1 MTAPQILRPTGVTPV
16 SLASVAEI
24 VDGSLDATAGEQTVT
39 GVSNRSGEIQPGDL
53 YAAVPGA
60 RTHGARFAAAAAAA
74 GARAVLT
81 DEQGRALAAQIAI
94 PVIVVPNVAAVLG
107 AVSAAVYG
115 HPVDQLTILGVTAT
129 SGKTTTAYLIRAGLT
144 AAGIASGLLGTVE
157 TLIGDRVIAHVP
169 GSSFTTPEA
178 PDLHALLA
186 VMVQAG
192 LTHVVMEVSS
202 HALQIGRVGG
212 VRYAVA
218 GFGNL
223 SQDHLDF
230 HHSMEEY
237 FAAKAK
243 LFDGRAARHVVNIDD
258 PYGIRIAQLAP
269 EHTIT
274 ISPSGASADWRAG
287 PTQPQSLQQLA
298 FHASGPNGQSADVEL
313 QLAGSFNIANAL
325 MAMAMLDV
333 VGIPAAVSATGF
345 AVVQVPGRMQLI
357 DQGQDFLAVVDYA
370 HKPAAVEA
378 ALAALRPQT
387 QGKLIVVL
395 GCGGDRDRA
404 KRPIMGAVG
413 ARQCDILIVTDD
425 NPRSE
430 DPASIRAEMLAGA
443 LEVPAAQRAIVRE
456 IADRHQAI
464 TDAVRSAAPG
474 DIVLVAGKGHEHGQ
488 YVGDEVLEFDDA
500 QHLIAAIKDRPS
512 STDPAA

>member
-1 MTAPQILRPTGVTPV
+1 MRQRQILRPTGVQPV
-16 SLASVAEI
+16 TLASLAAI
-24 VDGSLDATAGEQTVT
+24 AGSTIDSRSGALTVT
-39 GVSNRSGEIQPGDL
+39 GLSNRSLEIIAGDL
-53 YAAVPGA
+53 YAAVPGT
-60 RTHGARFAAAAAAA
+60 RTHGARFAIEAQAA

-81 DEQGRALAAQIAI
+81 DEPGSVLAAAVNI
-94 PVIVVPNVAAVLG
+94 PILVVDDVAAVLG
-107 AVSAAVYG
+107 AVAAEVYG

-144 AAGIASGLLGTVE
+144 AAGVTSGLLGTIE
-157 TLIGDRVIAHVP
+157 TIIGDQVIAHVP

-186 VMVQAG
+186 VMVQRG

-202 HALQIGRVGG
+202 HALHIGRVSA

-258 PYGIRIAQLAP
+258 PYGVRIADIAP
-269 EHTIT
+269 ERTIT
-274 ISPSGASADWRAG
+274 ISPSGAAADWRANQ
-287 PTQPQSLQQLA
+287 TRVQSARHLA
-298 FHASGPNGQSADVEL
+298 FEAVAPYGDRLEVEL

-325 MAMAMLDV
+325 MAMAMLEV
-333 VGIPAAVSATGF
+333 VGIPAQIAAVGF
-345 AVVQVPGRMQLI
+345 SVVAVPGRMQLI

-370 HKPAAVEA
+370 HKPAAVQA
-378 ALAALRPQT
+378 ALGALRSQT
-387 QGKLIVVL
+387 QGKLILVL

-404 KRPIMGAVG
+404 KRAIMGAVG
-413 ARQCDILIVTDD
+413 ARMADLMFVTDD
-425 NPRSE
+425 NPRTE
-430 DPASIRAEMLAGA
+430 DPAMIRAAMLAGA
-443 LEVPAAQRAIVRE
+443 FDVVADERAEVRE
-456 IADRHQAI
+456 IGDRDKAI
-464 TDAVRSAAPG
+464 RSAVLAATAG
-474 DIVLVAGKGHEHGQ
+474 DVVLVAGKGHEHGQ
-488 YVGDEVLEFDDA
+488 YVGNEVLEFDDVER
-500 QHLIAAIKDRPS
+500 LTAAIALRSPHRGPS
-512 STDPAA
+512 V

>member
-1 MTAPQILRPTGVTPV
+1 MRQRQILRPTGVRPV
-16 SLASVAEI
+16 TLASLAAI
-24 VDGSLDATAGEQTVT
+24 AGATLDSHSGALTVT
-39 GVSNRSGEIQPGDL
+39 GLSNRSSEILPGDL
-53 YAAVPGA
+53 YAAVPGT
-60 RTHGARFAAAAAAA
+60 RTHGARFIAEAQAA

-81 DEQGRALAAQIAI
+81 DEPGSALAAKVNI
-94 PVIVVPNVAAVLG
+94 PLLVVNDVAAVLG
-107 AVSAAVYG
+107 PVASEVYG

-157 TLIGDRVIAHVP
+157 TLIGDEVIAHVP

-186 VMVQAG
+186 VMVQRG

-202 HALQIGRVGG
+202 HALHIGRVSA

-243 LFDGRAARHVVNIDD
+243 LFDGRAAHHVVNIDD
-258 PYGIRIAQLAP
+258 QHGLRIADISP
-269 EHTIT
+269 ERTTT
-274 ISPSGASADWRAG
+274 ISATGAAADWRARRSG
-287 PTQPQSLQQLA
+287 VQSARHLA
-298 FHASGPNGQSADVEL
+298 FQALTPDGGYVEVEL
-313 QLAGSFNIANAL
+313 RLAGSFNIANAL

-333 VGIPAAVSATGF
+333 VGIPAQIAATGF
-345 AVVQVPGRMQLI
+345 NIVEVPGRMQLV

-378 ALAALRPQT
+378 ALGALRPQT
-387 QGKLIVVL
+387 QGKLILVL

-404 KRPIMGAVG
+404 KRAIMGAVG
-413 ARQCDILIVTDD
+413 ARLADLLIVTDD
-425 NPRSE
+425 NPRTE
-430 DPASIRAEMLAGA
+430 DPAAIRAAMLAGA
-443 LEVPAAQRAIVRE
+443 FDVAAHQRAEVRE
-456 IADRHQAI
+456 IGDRDEAI
-464 TDAVRSAAPG
+464 RSAVLAADAG
-474 DIVLVAGKGHEHGQ
+474 DVVLVAGKGHEHGQ
-488 YVGDEVLEFDDA
+488 YVGDQVLEFDDV
-500 QHLIAAIKDRPS
+500 QRLTAAIARRLPHRGP
-512 STDPAA
+512 PA